1 MRITIALL
9 LFFEKDMLTKDIVE
23 LSAMMKDVRTE
34 WLQSVQEQ
42 KQLFSLIIGLDD
54 VVAKAKNND
63 QVTAKTY
70 ESFYQCYE
78 TESEHKNKLLQDYTP
93 VV

>member
-1 MRITIALL
+1 MTR
-9 LFFEKDMLTKDIVE
+9 
-23 LSAMMKDVRTE
+23 
-34 WLQSVQEQ
+34 
-42 KQLFSLIIGLDD
+42 
-54 VVAKAKNND
+54 
-63 QVTAKTY
+63 VTAKTY

>member
-9 LFFEKDMLTKDIVE
+9 LYFEKDMLTKDIVE

-34 WLQSVQEQ
+34 WLQSAQEQ

-54 VVAKAKNND
+54 VNAMSLDND
-63 QVTAKTY
+63 QVTATTY

-78 TESEHKNKLLQDYTP
+78 MESEHKNKLLKEYTP

>member
-54 VVAKAKNND
+54 VVAKAKTND
-63 QVTAKTY
+63 
-70 ESFYQCYE
+70 
-78 TESEHKNKLLQDYTP
+78 
-93 VV
+93 

>member
-54 VVAKAKNND
+54 VVAKAKTND
-63 QVTAKTY
+63 QVTTKTY

>member
-9 LFFEKDMLTKDIVE
+9 LFFEKDMLTKDLVE

-34 WLQSVQEQ
+34 WLQSVREQ
-42 KQLFSLIIGLDD
+42 TQLFSLIIGLDD
-54 VVAKAKNND
+54 VAVRAKNND

>member
-54 VVAKAKNND
+54 VVAKAED
-63 QVTAKTY
+63 
-70 ESFYQCYE
+70 
-78 TESEHKNKLLQDYTP
+78 
-93 VV
+93 